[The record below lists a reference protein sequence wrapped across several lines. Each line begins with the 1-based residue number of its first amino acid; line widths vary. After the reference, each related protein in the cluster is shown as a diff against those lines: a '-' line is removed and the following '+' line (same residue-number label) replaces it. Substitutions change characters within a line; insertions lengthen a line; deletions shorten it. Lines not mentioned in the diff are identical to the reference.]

1 MFVPL
6 NRDASLPLSIKPAN
20 YSLSG
25 GSQRGFKDDTLENAF
40 HVISAQKCDFPFSS
54 GDT

>member
-25 GSQRGFKDDTLENAF
+25 GSQRGFRDDTLENAF
-40 HVISAQKCDFPFSS
+40 HVISAQK
-54 GDT
+54 